1 MALLVGSA
9 GHGLYVSPA
18 TAAEQVDNVDN
29 DSTTALTGGNSAKF
43 TAPAAGTDEVFT
55 VGNGINVGDTGVVVS
70 ATTADGIGSLTYLG
84 DSTATGTIGDTANR
98 LGILNAGVAGKTVTI
113 TGNVFAITTN
123 VTGTG
128 TLNFQGNLTGNL
140 DYDADGTATVAT
152 GVNLTGT
159 VTTSAGD
166 DTGTLTLFGTTT
178 VSGQVGTAPASLKV
192 VNGGANG
199 TTAIFS
205 ADVFAQT
212 LNVTG
217 TGTVDLDGAF
227 TGVLDFDADGT
238 ATIATTKNLTGTV
251 TTSAGDNT
259 GTLTLEG
266 TTTVSGQVGTAPASL
281 KVVNGGANGT
291 TAAFS
296 ADVFAQTLNVTGTG
310 TVDLDGNFTGT
321 LDFDADGTATV
332 ATGKTVATVTNSSGA
347 AAGTLTFEGTTTTGG
362 TIGSI
367 LTAVQQLKDVNFN
380 GGTASVGHDIGATTI
395 DIAGGATVNY
405 SASKAYDGDLTNA
418 GTLDLST
425 YTLTGSGNGAGTGK
439 FTLSANA
446 TLKTTISSVSAAGNI
461 STVGNVNV
469 SGTGTT
475 LDITVNTAD
484 YIASGTTYTIVN
496 GGGGT
501 DTGVNAP
508 ATITDNSSI
517 LSFSA
522 ITTGNDLIITTA
534 RNVVYVSTAGS
545 GVGAGAAAALESI
558 SDSGAT
564 GDMAT
569 VLGALDG
576 LSGSTQ
582 ATAIATTTPEV
593 SGGATV
599 ASFTAQGQ
607 TLGTVS
613 ARLGDLR
620 AGLDDD
626 EMTGFATGNRAKGV
640 GIWLRGFGNR
650 SEQRKRA
657 GVDGYRADTFGVAVG
672 GDKRLLEDRLT
683 LGLAYAYAG
692 SEVDSTG
699 GRDGNGT
706 DVASHQGTAYG
717 SYGTGRWYVEGM
729 ANVAYNNYDSV
740 RKVTVG
746 SIQRTA
752 KGDYK
757 GWQYGAKAGGGY
769 NIDAG
774 KAVITLTASLQYSR
788 LDLDGY
794 TETGADSLNL
804 NVDDRSF
811 DRLRSS
817 LGARMAYSVETG
829 VGTFVPE
836 VHAAWLYDL
845 VADKQEVTSTYTGGG
860 GAFNTEGADPA
871 RHGANVGASVA
882 LHATSNVTLSANYD
896 AEFKDRYASHSGTLT
911 VGYHF

>member
-1 MALLVGSA
+1 MALL
-9 GHGLYVSPA
+9 
-18 TAAEQVDNVDN
+18 
-29 DSTTALTGGNSAKF
+29 ALGMLL
-43 TAPAAGTDEVFT
+43 
-55 VGNGINVGDTGVVVS
+55 VS
-70 ATTADGIGSLTYLG
+70 ADEA
-84 DSTATGTIGDTANR
+84 AAQ
-98 LGILNAGVAGKTVTI
+98 TVTI
-113 TGNVFAITTN
+113 NGANQVIAADPAATPAIDFDTDHTATVNDAVN
-123 VTGTG
+123 VTGT
-128 TLNFQGNLTGNL
+128 
-140 DYDADGTATVAT
+140 
-152 GVNLTGT
+152 
-159 VTTSAGD
+159 VTNTSGSD
-166 DTGTLTLFGTTT
+166 NIGTLTLSGTTT
-178 VSGQVGTAPASLKV
+178 VSGQVGTDPDSLKVVNGGANGATATFSADVFAATLNVTGTGTIDLDGNFTGNLDYLADGTVTIATTKNLTGTVTTAAGDNTGTLTLEGTTTVSGQVGAGGAALKV

-199 TTAIFS
+199 TTATFS
-205 ADVFAQT
+205 ADVFAAT

-217 TGTVDLDGAF
+217 TGTVDLDGNF
-227 TGVLDFDADGT
+227 TGTLDFDADGT
-238 ATIATTKNLTGTV
+238 ATVATGMNLTGTV
-251 TTSAGDNT
+251 TTAAGDNT

-266 TTTVSGQVGTAPASL
+266 TTTVSGQVGTDPDSL
-281 KVVNGGANGT
+281 KVVNGGANGA
-291 TAAFS
+291 TATFS

-321 LDFDADGTATV
+321 LDFDADGTATI
-332 ATGKTVATVTNSSGA
+332 AAGKTVDTVTNSSGA

-395 DIAGGATVNY
+395 DIANGATVNY

-425 YTLTGSGNGAGTGK
+425 FTLTGSGNGAGSGK
-439 FTLSANA
+439 FTLSDNG
-446 TLKTTISSVSAAGNI
+446 TLKTTISSLSVAGNI
-461 STVGNVNV
+461 STAGNVNI

-484 YIASGTTYTIVN
+484 YIASGTTYTIVT

-517 LSFSA
+517 LSFSVT
-522 ITTGNDLIITTA
+522 TTGNKLVITTK
-534 RNVVYVSTAGS
+534 RLVIYISTVGS
-545 GVGAGAAAALESI
+545 GVGAGAAAELESI

-582 ATAIATTTPEV
+582 ATAITTTTPEV
-593 SGGATV
+593 SGGVTV

-607 TLGTVS
+607 TLGTMS

-620 AGLDDD
+620 DGLDDD
-626 EMTGFATGNRAKGV
+626 AMTGFATGNKAKGV

-650 SEQRKRA
+650 SEQRKRK

-672 GDKRLLEDRLT
+672 GDKRLLDDRLT

-692 SEVDSTG
+692 SNVNSTG
-699 GRDGNGT
+699 ARDGNGT

-717 SYGTGRWYVEGM
+717 GYHTGRWYVEGM
-729 ANVAYNNYDSV
+729 ANVGYNDYDSV
-740 RKVTVG
+740 RKVSVG

-752 KGDYK
+752 EGDYQ

-769 NIDAG
+769 NINAG
-774 KAVITLTASLQYSR
+774 KAVFTLTASLQYFR

-804 NVDDRSF
+804 TVDDQSF

-817 LGARMAYSVETG
+817 LGARAAYNVETG

-836 VHAAWLYDL
+836 VHAAWLYDI

-871 RHGANVGASVA
+871 RHGANVGAGVA
-882 LHATSNVTLSANYD
+882 LRTTSNVTLSANYD
-896 AEFKDRYASHSGTLT
+896 AELKDRYASHSGMLT
-911 VGYHF
+911 FSYGF